1 MTVRGAVKPRYASRH
16 ARHALAEPA
25 AVRVRRMHFD
35 LGDVPTWL
43 AVVAAAVA
51 AAIALRQLRSQQDVI
66 RRQTEQLERKQASR
80 VEVRLAATTVL
91 GLGFSTWSVEVRN
104 GSRGPIRWLSCEIL
118 TASGVPEMPA
128 QIAKVIY
135 GASGTPEP
143 REQRGLAFFILRPG
157 TTVVFAFRKAVEE
170 GQAEESDEEIPVPF
184 VVRFKDDAD
193 LPWEV
198 DQSLYLR
205 RGVTQKRR

>member
-1 MTVRGAVKPRYASRH
+1 
-16 ARHALAEPA
+16 
-25 AVRVRRMHFD
+25 MHFD

-43 AVVAAAVA
+43 AVVAAAIA

-66 RRQTEQLERKQASR
+66 RRQTEQLERKQASK
-80 VEVRLAATTVL
+80 VEVRLAATTML

-104 GSRGPIRWLSCEIL
+104 GSRGPIRWLSCETL
-118 TASGVPEMPA
+118 TASGAPEMPV
-128 QIAKVIY
+128 QIAKVIH
-135 GASGTPEP
+135 GVSDSPEIRKQTGTT
-143 REQRGLAFFILRPG
+143 FFILRPG
-157 TTVVFAFRKAVEE
+157 ATVVFAFRTEAED

-184 VVRFKDDAD
+184 MVRFKDDAD
-193 LPWEV
+193 LPWEI